1 MKKISRILC
10 LLLVISM
17 FSLVLIACGDDE
29 PSGTATS
36 GNTSGNGGNSNNSGN
51 GDNNAAG
58 NNSGN
63 TDTENEGFRLEKQNF
78 GGTTIK
84 FLTDQ
89 ATDYISWEVA
99 PQELAEGDRV
109 NNAFYNRKAII
120 EQEYGLILEQ
130 EYAENQSAIVT
141 TARDYITSGLDEYQ
155 VYVAGLLYLAMLT
168 GDELLL
174 DLSSIDSND
183 YLDFTKPYWDQS
195 IMRDLTVL
203 DSVYFATGDALV
215 TDDDATWAVFFNKDI
230 ANDYRVAENHGV
242 SSLYDFVNEGKW
254 TIDLMYELAQEVTS
268 DNGDAGM
275 AWGADTP
282 DTWGLLSQCYD
293 SYAFTVGCGE
303 TLMQNDGTEITI
315 TAGRQSCVGAFDKVF
330 TMLTDR
336 NHVAIAEKI
345 GPSGTCYTELIDMF
359 AAGKGLFMPN
369 RIATVSN
376 PVLRN
381 ADIHYGLLP
390 MPKVNE
396 QQEEYTTTVTVYWCS
411 AFAIPI
417 TNVEKLDAT
426 CYALEAMAYY
436 GMKDVTPEYYDHTLK
451 DKRFEDPESLEMLD
465 LIFRNRTYDM
475 SAVFN
480 FSNSLTFFTGIL
492 LNGLNGQSNSHIATL
507 ESVED
512 SWQLAID
519 DYIAQI
525 KDARG

>member
-1 MKKISRILC
+1 MKHFSRVLC
-10 LLLVISM
+10 LLLVVSM
-17 FSLVLIACGDDE
+17 LAIVLIACD
-29 PSGTATS
+29 SGEQNTTS
-36 GNTSGNGGNSNNSGN
+36 PTG
-51 GDNNAAG
+51 GDNG
-58 NNSGN
+58 NNA
-63 TDTENEGFRLEKQNF
+63 NESSEDAGFRLDKQDF
-78 GGTTIK
+78 GGVTIK
-84 FLTDQ
+84 FLTDK

-99 PQELAEGDRV
+99 PQELVEGDRV

-120 EQEYGLILEQ
+120 EQEYGIVLEQ
-130 EYAENQSAIVT
+130 VYAESQNAIVD
-141 TARDYITSGLDEYQ
+141 TARDHIATGLNDYQ

-174 DLSSIDSND
+174 DLSSIESNN
-183 YLDFTKPYWDQS
+183 YLDFSQPYWDQS

-215 TDDDATWAVFFNKDI
+215 TDDDATWAIFFNKDI
-230 ANDYRVAENHGV
+230 AENNRLAENHGV
-242 SSLYDFVNEGKW
+242 SSLYDFVNDGKW
-254 TIDLMYELAQEVTS
+254 TIDLMYELAQEANS
-268 DNGDAGM
+268 DNGDFGM

-303 TLMQNDGTEITI
+303 TLMQNDGTSITI
-315 TAGRQSCVGAFDKVF
+315 TAGRQSCVNAFDKVF
-330 TMLTDR
+330 NVLTDS

-376 PVLRN
+376 EVLRN

-417 TNVEKLDAT
+417 TNTGDTLNAT
-426 CYALEAMAYY
+426 CYALEAMAYH
-436 GMKDVTPEYYDHTLK
+436 GMEEVTPEYYEHTLK
-451 DKRFEDPESLEMLD
+451 DKRFEDAESLEMLD

-475 SAVFN
+475 GGVFN
-480 FSNSLTFFTGIL
+480 FGNSLTFFTGIL
-492 LNGLNGQSNSHIATL
+492 LSGLNGNSNSHISSL
-507 ESVED
+507 EGVQT

-525 KDARG
+525 EDARS

>member
-1 MKKISRILC
+1 MKKVSRILC
-10 LLLVISM
+10 LLLAVSLL
-17 FSLVLIACGDDE
+17 SLVLIACGDDE
-29 PSGTATS
+29 TTDTTTSANSS
-36 GNTSGNGGNSNNSGN
+36 GNSGNSGN
-51 GDNNAAG
+51 GDNSNG
-58 NNSGN
+58 NNSGS
-63 TDTENEGFRLEKQNF
+63 TDDENESFRLEKQNF
-78 GGTTIK
+78 GGVTIK
-84 FLTDQ
+84 FLTDK

-120 EQEYGLILEQ
+120 EQEYGIILEQ

-141 TARDYITSGLDEYQ
+141 SARDYITSGLDEYQ

-174 DLSSIDSND
+174 DLSSIDSNN
-183 YLDFTKPYWDQS
+183 YLDLTQPYWDQS

-215 TDDDATWAVFFNKDI
+215 TDDDATWAIFFNKDI

-242 SSLYDFVNEGKW
+242 SSLYDFVKEGKW
-254 TIDLMYELAQEVTS
+254 TIDLMYQLAQEATS
-268 DNGDAGM
+268 DNGDFGM
-275 AWGADTP
+275 AWGVDTP

-303 TLMQNDGTEITI
+303 TLMQNDGTTITI
-315 TAGRQSCVGAFDKVF
+315 TAGRQSCVNAFDKVF
-330 TMLTDR
+330 TMLTD
-336 NHVAIAEKI
+336 NSHVAIAEKI
-345 GPSGTCYTELIDMF
+345 GPSGTCYSELVEMF

-369 RIATVSN
+369 RIATVSDA
-376 PVLRN
+376 VLRN

-390 MPKVNE
+390 MPKVDE
-396 QQEEYTTTVTVYWCS
+396 QQDDYTTTVTVYWCS

-417 TNVEKLDAT
+417 TNSEKLDAT
-426 CYALEAMAYY
+426 CYALEAMAYH

-475 SAVFN
+475 GAVFN

-492 LNGLNGQSNSHIATL
+492 LNGLNGQSNSHASTL
-507 ESVED
+507 DGVQD

-525 KDARG
+525 QEARG